1 MDHPQP
7 VHSVNDL
14 LCVALVI
21 ERAAAAR
28 YAALARRMA
37 EGEHDEL
44 ADLFTR
50 LGRLERDHARFLER
64 RHAGEPL
71 PVEAGAAGAES
82 AESIDLDESEP
93 LTPYGVLLAAL
104 RSEERAKA
112 HFERIAAAAAEPAV
126 RRLAAEM
133 AADEAE
139 HIDRIAA
146 ALALH
151 PGPAADWGDP
161 RIAAAA
167 RALGD

>member
-1 MDHPQP
+1 MNPAP
-7 VHSVNDL
+7 GLRSVKEL
-14 LCVALVI
+14 LSVAIVM
-21 ERAAAAR
+21 ERAAASR
-28 YAALARRMA
+28 YAELARRMA
-37 EGEHDEL
+37 ERELDEL

-64 RHAGEPL
+64 RLAGQPL
-71 PVEAGAAGAES
+71 PVEAGAAGT
-82 AESIDLDESEP
+82 ESIDLDESEP
-93 LTPYGVLLAAL
+93 LTPHGVLLAAL

-112 HFERIAAAAAEPAV
+112 HYERIAGAAEEPAV

-151 PGPAADWGDP
+151 PGPAAGRNDP
-161 RIAAAA
+161 RAAAAA

>member
-1 MDHPQP
+1 MDPPQP

-14 LCVALVI
+14 LCAALVM
-21 ERAAAAR
+21 ERSAAAR

-37 EGEHDEL
+37 EREHDEL

-64 RHAGEPL
+64 RLTGQLL
-71 PVEAGAAGAES
+71 PAETRAAT
-82 AESIDLDESEP
+82 AESIDFDEGEP
-93 LTPYGVLLAAL
+93 QTPHGVLLAAL

-112 HFERIAAAAAEPAV
+112 YFERIAAAAEAPAV

-146 ALALH
+146 ALALY
-151 PGPAADWGDP
+151 PGPGADWNDP
-161 RIAAAA
+161 RTAAAA